1 MNDADGNSKEPA
13 AHDWAGEAGTRWLAQ
28 LDRFESMIEPIG
40 AALLA
45 RAAYV
50 AGEKVVD
57 IGGGGGWTTRRLA
70 ERTGNTGFA
79 PGLAISPERVAE
91 GTDRGQS
98 AGPRTG
104 ARRVGSSALM
114 TVQIVMEAEQ

>member
-50 AGEKVVD
+50 AGEKVVA
-57 IGGGGGWTTRRLA
+57 IGCGGGWTPRRVA
-70 ERTGNTGFA
+70 QRTGPTGLGR
-79 PGLAISPERVAE
+79 GLDITPDLVGA
-91 GTDRGQS
+91 D
-98 AGPRTG
+98 TG
-104 ARRVGSSALM
+104 SEQRARPSQLTFQQTARANA
-114 TVQIVMEAEQ
+114 QPNQ